1 MVALEGYGYFW
12 SYFRLLY
19 NQWTH
24 VVLTYIG
31 PNRGQGIRLF
41 KNGVRI
47 SSKGSI
53 NRSSYNYTAGDGRV
67 VVGRLYVNRDYKY
80 ASVEIDELIF
90 FNQALQ
96 EDEVKEIYNMYE

>member
-1 MVALEGYGYFW
+1 MVALEGYGSFW
-12 SYFRLLY
+12 VHFRLLD

-41 KNGVRI
+41 LDGVRKDSD
-47 SSKGSI
+47 SSL
-53 NRSSYNYTAGDGRV
+53 SSYNYTAGDGRV
-67 VVGRLYVNRDYKY
+67 VVGRQYVNIDYYYY

-90 FNQALQ
+90 FNEALL
-96 EDEVKEIYNMYE
+96 EDEVKEMYNMYQ